1 MEVQRY
7 KHFEC
12 GNAIKIHDRMI
23 YIDLYT
29 VFLRMDATNVCEW
42 FLVTVTTLALGL
54 FVLYESFPRL
64 TAGLGGCAYY

>member
-12 GNAIKIHDRMI
+12 GNAIEIHDRMI

-29 VFLRMDATNVCEW
+29 VFLRMDAANVCEW

-54 FVLYESFPRL
+54 FVLYESFPWL